1 MVTDLVRKREDSEAE
16 SKIAFLGA
24 SRGRSD
30 GGSLPTVYKQD
41 EEGLRRVCTRNTP
54 SRIQVRGW
62 RPFQITEELTE
73 KDTASGETSSAGSGG
88 RQTWR
93 GPDAREGLHKEV
105 MEGEPAASFPP
116 QLQLGQS
123 RTGNCRGRETTFLG
137 GKGSRDATK
146 LRRQDGG
153 ATPCRRGQRRLG
165 RARVSRPEAP
175 RPPRGAGRS
184 QRASSGLWAL
194 AGAARGLTGDCLPT
208 RQEPQTGGG
217 FCHRLSP
224 DGNVSPELAWDS
236 VSNL

>member
-41 EEGLRRVCTRNTP
+41 EEGLRRVCTKNTP

-105 MEGEPAASFPP
+105 MEGEPATSFPP
-116 QLQLGQS
+116 QLRLGQS

-137 GKGSRDATK
+137 GKGSRDAMK

-153 ATPCRRGQRRLG
+153 AAPCQGRPAASGARTRQAAGSAPPTTRSGAEPKGLFRPLGPLRGL
-165 RARVSRPEAP
+165 
-175 RPPRGAGRS
+175 
-184 QRASSGLWAL
+184 L
-194 AGAARGLTGDCLPT
+194 AG
-208 RQEPQTGGG
+208 
-217 FCHRLSP
+217 
-224 DGNVSPELAWDS
+224 
-236 VSNL
+236 